1 VASKTVVE
9 LFDDLDGGRANE
21 TVGFALDGVEY
32 EIDLSSANAA
42 RLRDMLAD
50 YIAHGHRVSGRSRSM
65 TRSSAGT
72 GVTASASAGT
82 SAGAVSG
89 RSGSRRKGKPRTS
102 NADMTAEIRRLASES
117 ARKVSEANQA
127 AAAQAEDDEADL
139 FSIEPKALAE
149 RQSQG
154 QPGEQVGP
162 MPALIIPFQE
172 AGL

>member
-1 VASKTVVE
+1 MASKTVVE

-72 GVTASASAGT
+72 GVTASASAG
-82 SAGAVSG
+82 AVSG

-139 FSIEPKALAE
+139 FSIEPEALAE